1 MAAQQAPT
9 QGAIGRIFAGV
20 SPAEFQPL
28 LEVRNVKRL
37 QQEAEVRYAVA
48 VTDGDFVVKALALP
62 GSALIAQIEAGQIFV
77 HALVRAAEFRVEEIS
92 GQAFLLLFRAEVLGT
107 VPEELRVPSDRLQKH
122 MNARTGAH
130 AESGLQT
137 QADPSLAPAQPRSD
151 AGSCTT
157 PEKRGAQAGFA
168 EQTPLPQ
175 PAPARAPAAGV
186 NPYGG
191 PPAACQQ
198 LGGTAGPGAAGGRS
212 STISDFFGRQPVVPR
227 APGGASAN
235 GGFLPIQEISPYTN
249 GRWRLKARV
258 ITKSDIRRFSNARGE
273 GQLFKID
280 IADKTGEISATFFGK
295 AVDTFYNTIRQGQVY
310 CFSRGH
316 VRPANPRFDR
326 GEHVLTFEEQAV
338 IEAMEDDRELPGVT
352 YDFRP
357 LCSVPETPVNTLIDV
372 QAMICMVQEPFS
384 FTAKTSNREMVKREV
399 GLWDPSGPEG
409 ASFVNLTMWGE
420 KALAEDF
427 VQGAPVFLKAAR
439 VQEWNN
445 QKDLSSPAVYEVN
458 PDDPRAFA
466 LKAKFEEHQKT
477 RPLPMTMSRGAQGA
491 AGARKSVQSCRDE
504 DLHLGP
510 PPLPGQG
517 FDPNGPRTIH
527 RHFVLGTVTNVPYDR
542 MPCYPSCPG
551 LVDSSRATQPGQA
564 PEKRACQKKV
574 TQEGPGIWRCANGH
588 ICQQPVFRYLCK
600 MQVMDHTDHME
611 VNVYDNVAKQFFGV
625 EAQEYARLYE
635 DPEQELQLAQI
646 NRRVLWKRVLL
657 KLRASKEVWQEAER
671 IRYNVDDASGVV
683 VAKEA
688 RHMLAEVKSALAAEQ
703 AS

>member
-107 VPEELRVPSDRLQKH
+107 VPEELRVPSERLQKH
-122 MNARTGAH
+122 VNARTGAA
-130 AESGLQT
+130 AESGLLT
-137 QADPSLAPAQPRSD
+137 QADPGLPPVQPRFG
-151 AGSCTT
+151 AGAFTT
-157 PEKRGAQAGFA
+157 PEKRGPPMGFP
-168 EQTPLPQ
+168 EQTPQPQ
-175 PAPARAPAAGV
+175 ARAPAAGA
-186 NPYGG
+186 NPYGGPYGG
-191 PPAACQQ
+191 PPAACQPP
-198 LGGTAGPGAAGGRS
+198 GGAGAGRTGA
-212 STISDFFGRQPVVPR
+212 ISDFFGRQPVVPR
-227 APGGASAN
+227 AGAGAS
-235 GGFLPIQEISPYTN
+235 GGFLPIKEISPYTN

-280 IADKTGEISATFFGK
+280 IADQTGEISATFFGK
-295 AVDTFYNTIRQGQVY
+295 AVDAFYPTLRQGQVY
-310 CFSRGH
+310 CFSRGQ
-316 VRPANPRFDR
+316 VRAANPRFDR
-326 GEHVLTFEEQAV
+326 GEHVLSFEEQAV

-409 ASFVNLTMWGE
+409 SCCVTLTVWGE

-427 VQGAPVFLKAAR
+427 VQGAPIFLKAAR

-466 LKAKFEEHQKT
+466 LKARFEEQQRT

-517 FDPNGPRTIH
+517 FDPSGPRTIH
-527 RHFVLGTVTNVPYDR
+527 RHFVLGTVTNVPSDR
-542 MPCYPSCPG
+542 LPCYPSCPG

-574 TQEGPGIWRCANGH
+574 TQEGPGLWRCANGH
-588 ICQQPVFRYLCK
+588 VCQQPVYRYLCK
-600 MQVMDHTDHME
+600 MQVMDHTDQME
-611 VNVYDNVAKQFFGV
+611 INVYDNVARQFFGV
-625 EAQEYARLYE
+625 EAGEYARLFE
-635 DPEQELQLAQI
+635 DPEQEFQLAQL

-671 IRYNVDDASGVV
+671 VRYNVDEASGVAA
-683 VAKEA
+683 AKEA
-688 RHMLAEVKSALAAEQ
+688 RTMLAEVRSALAAEQ
-703 AS
+703 AA